1 MFNYQDL
8 FASLPI
14 LTVFDAVVAALPGVL
29 SWRKLPLDTY
39 ALFGWYAAK
48 GPIVK
53 RNSALV
59 LLALMLLGLTV
70 VELQRNRDGY
80 FHHPPGTTETLAPAV
95 TSGAAP
101 NAPQVSPGGDKA
113 GIPSTT
119 SQPTAANAAL
129 GAGSLPDDGKLSE
142 SALRQIAALQEEK
155 AKRTATQRKIDS
167 QLLFAEKMRQGF
179 PIAVGVTRLDVDLE
193 KDEQGRIEVDITAM
207 VTAELIASISG
218 AGGRVINSFTQ
229 SQTVRAWLP
238 LNNIEALASRAEVR
252 FIRPADKAFSNTG
265 SVVSEGDY
273 THRASAARTAF
284 SVSGVGV
291 KVGVLSDSVDF
302 LAQSQ
307 AGGDLPSVTV
317 ITNAAG
323 LLQNGFDGRSRSGE
337 GTAMLEIVH
346 DIAPG
351 AELFFATGFGGEA
364 ALADNV
370 RRLRSIYRCDI
381 IVDDVGFGFST
392 PFQDGVAA
400 RAVSEVIA
408 DGAIYFSSAGNEGN
422 KNDETASAWEG
433 DFQDAVA
440 NGIHFHLFGGAAYN
454 TVTRTSTVANYG
466 FLSWA
471 DPLGQSTNDYDLF
484 VFDQTGTNLLN
495 AANNPQASDADPI
508 EAVAKLQPGSRIVIV
523 RASGESRFLH
533 LDVGRGRLGTST
545 EGRTKGHSAV
555 EGAFSVGAV
564 SVVGASSNSVFVGGS
579 KHKVEGFSSDGPRR
593 IFFAEDGAP
602 ITPGNYSSTGGLVR
616 QKPDIAAADG
626 GKTSFFGQTNQV
638 EPGVFRFLG
647 TSAAAPHAAAI
658 AALLKSYNPSL
669 TSAEIRAALT
679 STALDIEAPGV
690 DRDAGYGIVMADA
703 ALRSVPPPV
712 PPTITSFSPTLGPS
726 GTNVTITGSNFKAV
740 TNVTFSG
747 KSANFTVVSPTQIAA
762 IVPAGATSGV
772 IGVATRTGTAV
783 SLSSFTV
790 QGSPSIVGF
799 TPSSATVGA
808 SVVITG
814 ANFTGATSVRFNG
827 TSATFVVNSATQ
839 ITATVPAGTTTGR
852 ITITTGAGTGTSAGN
867 FTITVLP
874 LITSFSP
881 TSGPVGTVVTIN
893 GANFTGLT
901 SVRFNGTS
909 STGSFNAIRI
919 LATVPAGATT
929 GPISVTTTNGT
940 ATTAGGFVVVPA
952 PSVSGFTPNT
962 APVGAQIL
970 INGNNLAGSTNVTFN
985 GISAV
990 FLINSTT
997 QIVANVPA
1005 GNSGGLIRVSTPGGT
1020 ATSAG
1025 TFSPL
1030 LPPPNDNFA
1039 SAQILSG
1046 NSGTT
1051 TTTNTAATKE
1061 GGEPN
1066 HASNRGGKSM
1076 WFQWTAPASGAWTF
1090 TTAGSSFDTT
1100 MAIYTGNALSNL
1112 TLIAA
1117 NDDNSTGN
1125 TSSVTILA
1133 TNGTTYRLAVD
1144 GYNPDEANAGN
1155 ASSGIAVLAWSLAAG
1170 APVISSFTPSSGVPG
1185 AAVTIRGTNFTNP
1198 VTVSFNG
1205 IPATI
1210 TSQSLAALNVIV
1222 PVGATTGPIQMGALG
1237 GSVIGPGDFLVIN
1250 PPSNDRFG
1258 SAQPIAGNSGS
1269 VSGNNVDAGLETGEP
1284 NHAGQ
1289 TGGRSIWYRWTAP
1302 TSGAWVFDTRGS
1314 AVDTVLAIYIG
1325 SSVSN
1330 LAVVASNDDSG
1341 AEVSSSV
1348 AFNAVAGQEYRIAVD
1363 AVAGESGSLT
1373 LNWNFIGGAPV
1384 ITDFSPAMGGQ
1395 LSQVV
1400 IRGLNLTNVTAVQ
1413 FGSIAS
1419 PSFTNDSPMLVRALV
1434 PLGGTNGPITVV
1446 CASGNAIS
1454 ASSFTV
1460 TDAPPNDNTVSA
1472 RLLSGSFNI
1481 LSANNENATKETGEP
1496 NHGGNIGGKSLW
1508 FTWVAPSN
1516 GVWVFDTSGS
1526 SFDTLLGIYSTN
1538 SIGNLTNVV
1547 GNDDV
1552 PGFAFSSA
1560 TFTAIAGRKYWI
1572 AVDGYNGAS
1581 GDFMLRF
1588 QPALDPLTVYSAN
1601 FGTGQGY
1608 NPSLALAGQQG
1619 WLQTGTGGNG
1629 IVTNFFTSS
1638 LAQAYIGYSG
1648 GNNLQ
1653 LERPFNYTPD
1663 LATRPIIR
1671 FSVKMQVFD
1680 STNFQYDHFRWR
1692 FYNQSSQRLL
1702 SIDFNNADFS
1712 IATVLDGAAATNNF
1726 STTAFD
1732 NSTAYTLSVVMDFS
1746 SNRWSAFLDEKVVVA
1761 NQPITTTGAALNLRS
1776 VAVAWVQN
1784 NALNPGDNYLVFDDY
1799 VLTAEA
1805 ADKPSIIALSS
1816 SKTVTGGSRTSV
1828 AVIASG
1834 AAPLSYQWRFNGV
1847 AIPGA
1852 TNAILGFPGITTE
1865 QAGGYSVV
1873 VSNPSGSATS
1883 GTTVLTVNSPPLI
1896 TGHPIGRVVP
1906 AGSNF
1911 TFVVTAAGAPPLSYQ
1926 WRRNG
1931 TNLPQATQASLTLT
1945 NVSRAHAGV
1954 YAVVVSNLFGTAT
1967 SANAGLR
1974 MLVSQSVDRPQQLAG
1989 GGFRLR
1995 FGDTNGFA
2003 LSDPDKVNFVVQWST
2018 NLLSINWF
2026 ELTNGIPSV
2035 VNGKVEI
2042 DDADAAGKPR
2052 RFYRVIER

>member
-1 MFNYQDL
+1 
-8 FASLPI
+8 
-14 LTVFDAVVAALPGVL
+14 
-29 SWRKLPLDTY
+29 
-39 ALFGWYAAK
+39 
-48 GPIVK
+48 VK

-59 LLALMLLGLTV
+59 FIVLMLLGLAV
-70 VELQRNRDGY
+70 FELHRSRDG
-80 FHHPPGTTETLAPAV
+80 HPHRPSATSETPPPAA
-95 TSGAAP
+95 TSDAAP
-101 NAPQVSPGGDKA
+101 IAAQVSPGGGKA
-113 GIPSTT
+113 GFPSTT

-129 GAGSLPDDGKLSE
+129 GAGSLPEDGKLSE

-155 AKRTATQRKIDS
+155 SKRTPTQRKIDS
-167 QLLFAEKMRQGF
+167 QLLYAEMLRRGESVAF
-179 PIAVGVTRLDVDLE
+179 GVSTLRVNLD
-193 KDEQGRIEVDITAM
+193 KDVEGRVEVDITAE
-207 VTAELIASISG
+207 VADELLRWIAD
-218 AGGRVINSFTQ
+218 AGGKVVNSFAQ
-229 SQTVRAWLP
+229 LHAIRAWMP
-238 LNNIEALASRAEVR
+238 LAQIEPLAEHEGVK
-252 FIRPADKAFSNTG
+252 FIRAAVQGTTDTG
-265 SVVSEGDY
+265 GITSEGDY
-273 THRASAARTAF
+273 THKAS
-284 SVSGVGV
+284 VGRSTFGITGAGS
-291 KVGVLSDSVDF
+291 KVGVLSDSVDH
-302 LAQSQ
+302 LAESQ
-307 AGGDLPSVTV
+307 ATGELGVVTV
-317 ITNAAG
+317 LANQAG
-323 LLQNGFDGRSRSGE
+323 TGTGE
-337 GTAMLEIVH
+337 GTAMLEIIH
-346 DIAPG
+346 DLAPG
-351 AELFFATGFGGEA
+351 AELFFATAYGGA
-364 ALADNV
+364 AHYAQNIRD
-370 RRLRSIYRCDI
+370 LRFKYGCDV
-381 IVDDVGFGFST
+381 IVDDVHYNDES
-392 PFQDGVAA
+392 PFQDGVIAQ
-400 RAVSEVIA
+400 AVIDVTA
-408 DGAIYFSSAGNEGN
+408 DGAMYFGTARNAGN
-422 KNDETASAWEG
+422 KNDGTSGTWEG
-433 DFQDAVA
+433 DFQDSGQSATIPPFVKS
-440 NGIHFHLFGGAAYN
+440 GKIHSFGAATFN
-454 TVTRTSTVANYG
+454 TLTTNGSSYRADLFWT
-466 FLSWA
+466 
-471 DPLGQSTNDYDLF
+471 DPLGFSTNDYDLYILNSTGTA
-484 VFDQTGTNLLN
+484 VVSASTSSQTG
-495 AANNPQASDADPI
+495 QQDPY
-508 EAVAKLQPGSRIVIV
+508 ESVNRVRIGERVV
-523 RASGESRFLH
+523 VVLYSGISRFLH
-533 LDVGRGRLGTST
+533 LDTGRGCLSVNTA
-545 EGRTKGHSAV
+545 GRTRGHPCV
-555 EGAFSVGAV
+555 PEAFSVAAV
-564 SVVGASSNSVFVGGS
+564 SAAGASPTSVFVGGS
-579 KHKVEGFSSDGPRR
+579 KHKVEKFSSDGPRR
-593 IFFAEDGAP
+593 VFFNPDGSS
-602 ITPGNYSSTGGLVR
+602 ISVGNFSSTGGTVR
-616 QKPDIAAADG
+616 QKPDVTAANR
-626 GKTSFFGQTNQV
+626 GKTSV
-638 EPGVFRFLG
+638 PGFETFPG

-669 TSAEIRAALT
+669 TPAEIRTALT
-679 STALDIEAPGV
+679 STALDIESPGV

-740 TNVTFSG
+740 TNVTFNG
-747 KSANFTVVSPTQIAA
+747 TSANFTVVSLTQIAA

-783 SLSSFTV
+783 SLPSFTV
-790 QGSPSIVGF
+790 QGLPSIVGF

-808 SVVITG
+808 SVVIAG

-827 TSATFVVNSATQ
+827 TSATFTVNSATQ

-852 ITITTGAGTGTSAGN
+852 ITITTGTGTGTSAGN
-867 FTITVLP
+867 FTVTALP

-881 TSGPVGTVVTIN
+881 TSGPAGTVVTIN

-919 LATVPAGATT
+919 LATVPASATT

-1005 GNSGGLIRVSTPGGT
+1005 GNSGGLIRVSTPGGI

-1061 GGEPN
+1061 GGEPS
-1066 HASNRGGKSM
+1066 HASNRGGKSI

-1100 MAIYTGNALSNL
+1100 IAIYTGTALSNL
-1112 TLIAA
+1112 TLVAA

-1222 PVGATTGPIQMGALG
+1222 PVGATTGSILVGALG
-1237 GSVIGPGDFLVIN
+1237 GSVIGPGDFQVLN

-1258 SAQPIAGNSGS
+1258 SAQPIAGTSGS
-1269 VSGNNVDAGLETGEP
+1269 VSGNNVDAGMETGEP

-1289 TGGRSIWYRWTAP
+1289 LGGRSIWYRWVAP
-1302 TSGAWVFDTRGS
+1302 TNGAWAFDTHGS
-1314 AVDTVLAIYIG
+1314 TVDTLLAVYTG

-1330 LAVVASNDDSG
+1330 LTLVATNDDSG
-1341 AEVSSSV
+1341 AEISSSV
-1348 AFNAVAGQEYRIAVD
+1348 AFNAIAGQEYRIAVD
-1363 AVAGESGSLT
+1363 AVGGEVGTLT
-1373 LNWNFIGGAPV
+1373 LNWNFLGEAPA

-1395 LSQVV
+1395 FSQVF
-1400 IRGLNLTNVTAVQ
+1400 IRGLNLSNVTAVL
-1413 FGSIAS
+1413 FGGMTS
-1419 PSFTNDSPMLVRALV
+1419 PGFTNDSPMLVRAQV

-1446 CASGNAIS
+1446 CASGNAVS

-1460 TDAPPNDNTVSA
+1460 TDAPPNDNTGSA

-1496 NHGGNIGGKSLW
+1496 NHGGNAGGKSLW

-1526 SFDTLLGIYSTN
+1526 AFDTLLGIYTTN

-1560 TFTAIAGRKYWI
+1560 TFTAVSGRKYWI

-1581 GDFMLRF
+1581 GDFVLRF
-1588 QPALDPLTVYSAN
+1588 QPALDPLTFYSAN

-1629 IVTNFFTSS
+1629 IVTNFFSSS

-1663 LATRPIIR
+1663 LATRPIVR

-1692 FYNQSSQRLL
+1692 FYNQSSQRLF

-1726 STTAFD
+1726 SATTFD

-1746 SNRWSAFLDEKVVVA
+1746 SNRWSAFLDERVIVA

-1799 VLTAEA
+1799 VLSAEA

-1816 SKTVTGGSRTSV
+1816 SKTVTAGSRTSV

-1834 AAPLSYQWRFNGV
+1834 SAPLSYQWRFNGV

-1896 TGHPIGRVVP
+1896 TSHPVGRVVP

-1945 NVSRAHAGV
+1945 NVSRANAGV

-1974 MLVSQSVDRPQQLAG
+1974 VLVSQSVDRPQQLAG

-2003 LSDPDKVNFVVQWST
+2003 LFDSDKVNFVVQWST
-2018 NLLSINWF
+2018 NLLSTNWF
-2026 ELTNGIPSV
+2026 DLTNGIPSV

>member
-1 MFNYQDL
+1 M
-8 FASLPI
+8 
-14 LTVFDAVVAALPGVL
+14 
-29 SWRKLPLDTY
+29 
-39 ALFGWYAAK
+39 
-48 GPIVK
+48 K

-59 LLALMLLGLTV
+59 FIVLMLLGLAV
-70 VELQRNRDGY
+70 LELHRSRGG
-80 FHHPPGTTETLAPAV
+80 HLHPPPATSGTPTPAV
-95 TSGAAP
+95 TSDADSIAAR
-101 NAPQVSPGGDKA
+101 VSPGGGKA
-113 GIPSTT
+113 GIPSNT
-119 SQPTAANAAL
+119 SRPTAAHAAL
-129 GAGSLPDDGKLSE
+129 GAGSLPEDGKLSE

-155 AKRTATQRKIDS
+155 SKRTPTQRKIDS
-167 QLLFAEKMRQGF
+167 QLLYADTLRRGKSVAF
-179 PIAVGVTRLDVDLE
+179 GVSTLRVNLD
-193 KDEQGRIEVDITAM
+193 KDVAGRVEVDITAK
-207 VTAELIASISG
+207 VADELLKWIAD
-218 AGGRVINSFTQ
+218 AGGKVVNSYAQ
-229 SQTVRAWLP
+229 LGAIRAWMP
-238 LNNIEALASRAEVR
+238 LAQIEPLAEREGVK
-252 FIRPADKAFSNTG
+252 FIRAAVQGTTDTG
-265 SVVSEGDY
+265 GITSEGDY
-273 THRASAARTAF
+273 THKANIGRSTF
-284 SVSGVGV
+284 GTTGSGS
-291 KVGVLSDSVDF
+291 KVGVLSDSIDH
-302 LAQSQ
+302 LAESQ
-307 AGGDLPSVTV
+307 AAGELGAVTV
-317 ITNAAG
+317 LPNQAG
-323 LLQNGFDGRSRSGE
+323 TGKGE
-337 GTAMLEIVH
+337 GTAMLEIIH
-346 DIAPG
+346 DLAPG
-351 AELFFATGFGGEA
+351 AELFFATANGGPA
-364 ALADNV
+364 QYAQNIRD
-370 RRLRSIYRCDI
+370 LRFKYGCDV
-381 IVDDVGFGFST
+381 IVDDVHYPDES
-392 PFQDGVAA
+392 PFQDGVIAQ
-400 RAVSEVIA
+400 AVIDVTA
-408 DGAIYFSSAGNEGN
+408 DGAVYFGTARNAGN
-422 KNDETASAWEG
+422 KNDGTSGTWEG
-433 DFQDAVA
+433 DFQDSGQNATTHPFVKSGIIHGFGA
-440 NGIHFHLFGGAAYN
+440 TNFNTLTTNGSSYRADLFW
-454 TVTRTSTVANYG
+454 T
-466 FLSWA
+466 
-471 DPLGQSTNDYDLF
+471 DPLGSSTNDYDLYILNSTGTA
-484 VFDQTGTNLLN
+484 VVSASTSSQTG
-495 AANNPQASDADPI
+495 QQDPY
-508 EAVAKLQPGSRIVIV
+508 ESVDRVRIGQRVV
-523 RASGESRFLH
+523 VVLYSGTTRFLH
-533 LDVGRGRLGTST
+533 LDTGRGRLAVNTA
-545 EGRTKGHSAV
+545 GRTRGHPCVA
-555 EGAFSVGAV
+555 EAFSVAAV
-564 SVVGASSNSVFVGGS
+564 NAAGASSTNVFVAGS
-579 KHKVEGFSSDGPRR
+579 KHKVEKVSSDGPRR
-593 IFFAEDGAP
+593 IYFAPDGSP

-626 GKTSFFGQTNQV
+626 GKTSFFGSTNQV
-638 EPGVFRFLG
+638 EPGVFRFFG

-669 TSAEIRAALT
+669 TPTEIRTALT

-690 DRDAGYGIVMADA
+690 DRDSGFGIVMADA

-740 TNVTFSG
+740 TNVTFNG
-747 KSANFTVVSPTQIAA
+747 TSANFTVVSPTQILA

-783 SLSSFTV
+783 SPSSFTV

-808 SVVITG
+808 SVVLTG

-827 TSATFVVNSATQ
+827 TSATFTVNSATQ

-852 ITITTGAGTGTSAGN
+852 ITVTTGTGTGTSAGN
-867 FTITVLP
+867 FTVTVLP

-881 TSGPVGTVVTIN
+881 TGGPVGTVVTIN
-893 GANFTGLT
+893 GANFNGLT
-901 SVRFNGTS
+901 SVRFNGSS

-919 LATVPAGATT
+919 LGTVPASATT

-940 ATTAGGFVVVPA
+940 ATTTASFLVIPA
-952 PSVSGFTPNT
+952 PTISSFTPNS
-962 APVGAQIL
+962 APVSAQIF
-970 INGNNLAGSTNVTFN
+970 INGNNLAGATNVTFN
-985 GISAV
+985 GISTV

-1005 GNSGGLIRVSTPGGT
+1005 GSSGGLIRVSTPGGI

-1039 SAQILSG
+1039 SAQLLSG

-1066 HASNRGGKSM
+1066 HASNRGGKSI

-1100 MAIYTGNALSNL
+1100 MAIYTGTALSNL
-1112 TLIAA
+1112 TLVAA
-1117 NDDNSTGN
+1117 NDDNSTGI
-1125 TSSVTILA
+1125 TSSMTVLA

-1144 GYNPDEANAGN
+1144 GYNPDEANSGN
-1155 ASSGIAVLAWSLAAG
+1155 SSSGIAVLAWSLAAG
-1170 APVISSFTPSSGVPG
+1170 APVISGFTLSSGVPG
-1185 AAVTIRGTNFTNP
+1185 TAVTIRGTNFTNP

-1210 TSQSLAALNVIV
+1210 SSQSPTALIVIV
-1222 PVGATTGPIQMGALG
+1222 PVGATTGPIQVVALG
-1237 GSVIGPGDFLVIN
+1237 GSVIGLGDFLVFN

-1258 SAQPIAGNSGS
+1258 SAQQIAGNSGS
-1269 VSGNNVDAGLETGEP
+1269 VGGNNVDAGVETGEP
-1284 NHAGQ
+1284 SHAGQ
-1289 TGGRSIWYRWTAP
+1289 TGGHSIWYRWTAP

-1314 AVDTVLAIYIG
+1314 AVDTVLAVYTG
-1325 SSVSN
+1325 SIVSN

-1348 AFNAVAGQEYRIAVD
+1348 AFSAVAGQEYRIAVD
-1363 AVAGESGSLT
+1363 AVAGDSGSLT
-1373 LNWNFIGGAPV
+1373 LNWNFVGGAPV

-1395 LSQVV
+1395 LSQVF

-1419 PSFTNDSPMLVRALV
+1419 PGFTNDSPMLVRALV
-1434 PLGGTNGPITVV
+1434 PLGGTNAPITVV
-1446 CASGNAIS
+1446 CASGNAVS

-1460 TDAPPNDNTVSA
+1460 TDAPPNDNTGSA
-1472 RLLSGSFNI
+1472 RLLSGNFNI

-1496 NHGGNIGGKSLW
+1496 NHGGNVGGKSLW
-1508 FTWVAPSN
+1508 FTWVATSN
-1516 GVWVFDTSGS
+1516 GVWSFDTAGS
-1526 SFDTLLGIYSTN
+1526 TFDTLLGVYSTN
-1538 SIGNLTNVV
+1538 SSGNLTNVV

-1552 PGFAFSSA
+1552 SGFAFSSV

-1581 GDFMLRF
+1581 GDFVLRF
-1588 QPALDPLTVYSAN
+1588 QPALEPLTVYSAN
-1601 FGTGQGY
+1601 FGTAQGY
-1608 NPSLALAGQQG
+1608 DRSLSLAGQQG

-1629 IVTNFFTSS
+1629 IRTNIFTSS
-1638 LAQAYIGYSG
+1638 LSQAYIGDSG

-1663 LATRPIIR
+1663 LATRPIVR

-1692 FYNQSSQRLL
+1692 FYNQSSQRLF

-1732 NSTAYTLSVVMDFS
+1732 NFTAYTLSVIMDFS
-1746 SNRWSAFLDEKVVVA
+1746 SNRWSAFLDERVIVA

-1784 NALNPGDNYLVFDDY
+1784 SALSPGDNYLVFDDY

-1816 SKTVTGGSRTSV
+1816 SKTVTAGSRTSV
-1828 AVIASG
+1828 AVIANG
-1834 AAPLSYQWRFNGV
+1834 TAPFTYQWRFNGV

-1852 TNAILGFPGITTE
+1852 TNAILAFPGITAE

-1873 VSNPSGSATS
+1873 VSSQSGSATS

-1896 TGHPIGRVVP
+1896 TSHPVGRVVT

-1931 TNLPQATQASLTLT
+1931 TNLPLATQASLSLT
-1945 NVSRAHAGV
+1945 NVARTNAGV
-1954 YAVVVSNLFGTAT
+1954 YAAVVSNAFGTAT

-1974 MLVSQSVDRPQQLAG
+1974 VLVSQSVDRPEQLAG
-1989 GGFRLR
+1989 GVFRLR
-1995 FGDTNGFA
+1995 FGDEDGFA

-2018 NLLSINWF
+2018 NLLSTNWF
-2026 ELTNGIPSV
+2026 DLTNGNPSV